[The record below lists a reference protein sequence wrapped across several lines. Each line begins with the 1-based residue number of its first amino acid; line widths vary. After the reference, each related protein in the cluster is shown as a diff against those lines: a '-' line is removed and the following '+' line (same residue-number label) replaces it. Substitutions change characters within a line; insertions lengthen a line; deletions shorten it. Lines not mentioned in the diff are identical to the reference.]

1 MTYRTFLKT
10 STFKDKD
17 STPFHLRHNNNDY
30 ANKIDLTP
38 ELRHQILDAVKRFF
52 VGAERS
58 RLPNNL
64 TILEVGRYRI
74 RERSLVGPPKKNAG

>member
-17 STPFHLRHNNNDY
+17 STPFHFRHNNNDY

-38 ELRHQILDAVKRFF
+38 SHSLYPLRLMPHGIKR
-52 VGAERS
+52 E
-58 RLPNNL
+58 
-64 TILEVGRYRI
+64 YRI
-74 RERSLVGPPKKNAG
+74 TVAWHQELEFSGLFEDLSNVET